1 MITFY
6 TLNIEKIFPDT
17 DHSAGGIALAYKKTL
32 QQFINP
38 IDSQSKL
45 VLWFVISK
53 RLTKKEDILCGIIYL
68 PPESSDYS
76 VIYPF
81 QEIETELNS
90 FKDRYLHFLLFGDCN
105 ARTKNLPD
113 FIEIDPYIC
122 RQFDSEELLTE
133 FEQEITIF
141 RESNNN
147 ISIYRVNRDKSMNN
161 YGYRMLDFCKCN
173 NLYILNGRTYRD
185 KDEGHFTCKGSST
198 VDYFLCSLNLLPPI
212 SDFCVEEFSDILSDV
227 HCPVYLELCLG
238 QSHELLYE
246 NTQNSKT
253 EKLWDET
260 NKENFIHNFDLEML
274 NDINESISMIKT
286 SDITQQDLDN
296 IIHRF
301 NNLVI
306 TSAEKTFNRPKGQK
320 YKPSKRPSW
329 FGNQCLKA
337 RKLMNRAHYHY
348 KQRKNLERKTQLKIA
363 SKIYKQTVRRFHSK
377 FRQDNILKLK
387 KLKRENPKKYWK
399 LLNGK
404 QTDKVEAS
412 PESLFNY
419 FKSVNFDENAVNTE
433 YSTDLPANEAFNT
446 EINQPFTEEDV
457 TKAIHS
463 LKNNKACGIDLIL
476 NEHLKSL
483 SPMIIPTLLNI
494 FNLIFDTG
502 IVPEVWTLGMIKPI
516 YKCKGDREDPSNYR
530 PITLISCLGK
540 VFTAMLNNR
549 IQTFA
554 EKYDLLK

>member
-6 TLNIEKIFPDT
+6 TLNIEKNISR
-17 DHSAGGIALAYKKTL
+17 HRSGGIALAYKKTL

-53 RLTKKEDILCGIIYL
+53 RLTKKEDILCGIIYI

-90 FKDRYLHFLLFGDCN
+90 FKDRYSHFLLFGDCN

-133 FEQEITIF
+133 YEEEMTIF

-198 VDYFLCSLNLLPPI
+198 VDYFLCSLNLLPSI
-212 SDFCVEEFSDILSDV
+212 SDFCVKEFSDILSDV

-274 NDINESISMIKT
+274 NDINEYISMIKT
-286 SDITQQDLDN
+286 NDITQQDLDN

-306 TSAEKTFNRPKGQK
+306 TSAEKTFN
-320 YKPSKRPSW
+320 
-329 FGNQCLKA
+329 
-337 RKLMNRAHYHY
+337 
-348 KQRKNLERKTQLKIA
+348 
-363 SKIYKQTVRRFHSK
+363 
-377 FRQDNILKLK
+377 
-387 KLKRENPKKYWK
+387 
-399 LLNGK
+399 
-404 QTDKVEAS
+404 
-412 PESLFNY
+412 
-419 FKSVNFDENAVNTE
+419 
-433 YSTDLPANEAFNT
+433 
-446 EINQPFTEEDV
+446 
-457 TKAIHS
+457 
-463 LKNNKACGIDLIL
+463 
-476 NEHLKSL
+476 
-483 SPMIIPTLLNI
+483 
-494 FNLIFDTG
+494 
-502 IVPEVWTLGMIKPI
+502 
-516 YKCKGDREDPSNYR
+516 
-530 PITLISCLGK
+530 
-540 VFTAMLNNR
+540 
-549 IQTFA
+549 
-554 EKYDLLK
+554 